1 MKTIKEMLVFKAL
14 ATATVFSLLPVA
26 KANLTQND
34 HRFGVMTHFAHGWD
48 PKWVC
53 SVGQTSILDVRDELY
68 WQTVERE
75 RGRFSFPLEY
85 DLYMGKLKRNHIEP
99 LIVLSFENK
108 NYDDGATPF
117 TDDGIVAYTRYALEV
132 LRHYGDQIK
141 AVEVWNEYNGT
152 FCKGPATQDRAGTYL
167 RMLRAVYTAI
177 KHERPDVLV
186 VGGGTSGIPLP
197 YWESLLSGGGLDF
210 MDALSVHPYRYE
222 SAPEGLEQDIAALKN
237 LVEKYNGGPKK
248 PIWVSEIG
256 WDTRLSVAPGD
267 LAIDVNTQARFLV
280 RAYALLISAGVE
292 RVYWY
297 LLHDYEGLNMGLFR
311 DGSEQTAKPASIAM
325 KTLIQQ
331 LRGTNFIKTEATIAG
346 LYSLV
351 FSRASGEEVR
361 VLWSTK
367 PTEFAAQGALSAIDI
382 FGNAVAIGDTFKLDD
397 SPLFVTGSLLGLPKA
412 PVASYNVLTD
422 SVRDF
427 SARQGGQ
434 GWSYGVFV
442 GDSTTFIPLPNFT
455 TTDWAQVWSGKF
467 PYLALTARD
476 QHPSKEDQ
484 NPVAAVR
491 RWVSSVTGQ
500 VKVVGQFRC
509 GTHGD
514 GVGVSILVDGARR
527 FRKLIGGKDGQP
539 VVETF
544 DFVQNVQPGSTI
556 DFAVDPGPA
565 TDIDFDA
572 TSVSI
577 TINQESR

>member
-1 MKTIKEMLVFKAL
+1 
-14 ATATVFSLLPVA
+14 
-26 KANLTQND
+26 
-34 HRFGVMTHFAHGWD
+34 
-48 PKWVC
+48 
-53 SVGQTSILDVRDELY
+53 
-68 WQTVERE
+68 
-75 RGRFSFPLEY
+75 
-85 DLYMGKLKRNHIEP
+85 
-99 LIVLSFENK
+99 
-108 NYDDGATPF
+108 
-117 TDDGIVAYTRYALEV
+117 
-132 LRHYGDQIK
+132 
-141 AVEVWNEYNGT
+141 
-152 FCKGPATQDRAGTYL
+152 
-167 RMLRAVYTAI
+167 
-177 KHERPDVLV
+177 
-186 VGGGTSGIPLP
+186 
-197 YWESLLSGGGLDF
+197 
-210 MDALSVHPYRYE
+210 
-222 SAPEGLEQDIAALKN
+222 
-237 LVEKYNGGPKK
+237 
-248 PIWVSEIG
+248 
-256 WDTRLSVAPGD
+256 
-267 LAIDVNTQARFLV
+267 
-280 RAYALLISAGVE
+280 
-292 RVYWY
+292 
-297 LLHDYEGLNMGLFR
+297 MGLFR